1 MQLKY
6 DVTVCLGIRGGKWRI
21 YSHGSGQGKAGLGD
35 LPKGQVRVYENCQL
49 RLFE

>member
-6 DVTVCLGIRGGKWRI
+6 DITVCLGIRGGKWRI

-35 LPKGQVRVYENCQL
+35 LPKGQVRVYVNCQL